1 MNEIPPA
8 LEARALVKGY
18 RDGARRIEVLRGL
31 DLVVAPGSS
40 LAVLGASGSG
50 KSTLLHLLGGLDRP
64 DGGGVAVE
72 GRDLARLGA
81 RERLH
86 FRNRRLGFVYQFH
99 HLIAEL
105 SAGDNVALP
114 LVLGGRSWR
123 SARGEAAAL
132 LGRVGL
138 GARLHNRPSTLSGG
152 ERQRVA
158 VARALVARPALV
170 LADEPTGNLDPATG
184 GEVVQLLCE
193 LPRSEGAALVVATHD
208 AHLARVLDRRLV
220 LREGRLAEEGD
231 AAASPL

>member
-72 GRDLARLGA
+72 GRDLARLGV

-193 LPRSEGAALVVATHD
+193 LPRAEGAALVVATHD

-220 LREGRLAEEGD
+220 LREGRLTEEGD

>member
-1 MNEIPPA
+1 MRSRPPSKPAPSSRVTATGPGASKCCAASISSWRPA
-8 LEARALVKGY
+8 LPSPCSVPRVPARA
-18 RDGARRIEVLRGL
+18 RFFIFWA
-31 DLVVAPGSS
+31 
-40 LAVLGASGSG
+40 ASTGP
-50 KSTLLHLLGGLDRP
+50 T
-64 DGGGVAVE
+64 GGGVAVE

-193 LPRSEGAALVVATHD
+193 LPRAEGAALVVATHD

-220 LREGRLAEEGD
+220 LREGRLTEEGD